1 VTYNVDMFLEK
12 NKDTLFND
20 ITNLF
25 QNSSSS
31 VFIKQLFPV
40 VQIESKKRPPTAGSQ
55 FKTQVLALVETL
67 MACHPHYI
75 RCVRPNARK
84 APQSMERDLTMNQ
97 VKYLGLVE
105 NVRVRRA
112 GYAYRQT
119 YEKFFMR
126 FRLLSKR
133 CFPKYQGDPKSGCK
147 LIMEEMKIPPQAYE
161 FGNTKIF
168 IRHPQIV
175 GSAFFCD

>member
-1 VTYNVDMFLEK
+1 MFLDK

-25 QNSSSS
+25 QSASNSQ
-31 VFIKQLFPV
+31 FIQQMFPK

-67 MACHPHYI
+67 MSCHPHYI
-75 RCVRPNARK
+75 RCVRPNGRK
-84 APQSMERDLTMNQ
+84 APQSIDRDLFLNQ

-112 GYAYRQT
+112 GFAYRQT
-119 YEKFFMR
+119 YEKFFGR
-126 FRLLSKR
+126 FKILSKR
-133 CFPKYQGDPKSGCK
+133 TFPKFNGDAKSGCK
-147 LIMEEMKIPPQAYE
+147 AILEDMKVAQSAYE
-161 FGNTKIF
+161 FGKTKVF

-175 GSAFFCD
+175 SV